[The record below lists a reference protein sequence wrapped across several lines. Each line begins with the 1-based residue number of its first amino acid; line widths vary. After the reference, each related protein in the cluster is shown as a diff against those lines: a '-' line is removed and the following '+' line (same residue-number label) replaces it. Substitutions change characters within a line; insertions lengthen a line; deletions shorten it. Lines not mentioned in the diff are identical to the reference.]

1 MATCTVKCNCGNV
14 YLVEVEGRRNFT
26 TEISGCYICNPTTK
40 SVKKIK
46 SDKPKSKWDWREML
60 N

>member
-26 TEISGCYICNPTTK
+26 TKISGCYICNSTTK
-40 SVKKIK
+40 SVKKIF
-46 SDKPKSKWDWREML
+46 
-60 N
+60 